1 MVTGS
6 SITRCGRNHILFRC
20 SPHLKRR
27 EAPADVIE
35 PPSWSCELCADV
47 GGSGQINFIRF
58 FEPFKHLRWGD
69 RSFRQMRI
77 ERARAD
83 IWRVD
88 QSRSRKFLGLSLV
101 RKCFGYPCA
110 RSGFLGSNETY
121 HRPLPAMMGHVPLDL
136 PAMMR
141 RSRGY
146 AGRSPS
152 ATSPNFSEFWV
163 TPGVTSGTN
172 PFPAIQSLP
181 PAGVPK

>member
-1 MVTGS
+1 V
-6 SITRCGRNHILFRC
+6 
-20 SPHLKRR
+20 
-27 EAPADVIE
+27 PALTFGV
-35 PPSWSCELCADV
+35 STNLALA
-47 GGSGQINFIRF
+47 NF
-58 FEPFKHLRWGD
+58 LAS
-69 RSFRQMRI
+69 RSFGNVSVTLA
-77 ERARAD
+77 RAR
-83 IWRVD
+83 
-88 QSRSRKFLGLSLV
+88 
-101 RKCFGYPCA
+101 
-110 RSGFLGSNETY
+110 GFLGSNETY